1 VRIAKAD
8 LVPTAAN
15 LLPAYATFAALE
27 AACDAASATFNARVH
42 RVTRRVPDE
51 LLAEERR
58 RLHPLPAAPFTL
70 AFGATRTVG
79 TTTPMVEVDGGQY
92 SAPAHLAGEVVWVRD
107 HGDEVV
113 VVHVGR
119 AGPVEVARHRRTT
132 PGNPRC
138 DPAHFPP
145 PPAGA
150 LARTPR
156 PATPQEAAFL
166 ALGPGATDWLMAAA
180 AAGSGAC
187 GADGRRGDAGG
198 VARTGDRRPALAVAA
213 AAERFAEADLAA
225 ILTHQAR
232 AAAGSAL
239 TASEQHSLQAGTAA
253 WASFGR

>member
-1 VRIAKAD
+1 
-8 LVPTAAN
+8 
-15 LLPAYATFAALE
+15 
-27 AACDAASATFNARVH
+27 
-42 RVTRRVPDE
+42 
-51 LLAEERR
+51 
-58 RLHPLPAAPFTL
+58 
-70 AFGATRTVG
+70 
-79 TTTPMVEVDGGQY
+79 MVEVDGGQY
-92 SAPAHLAGEVVWVRD
+92 SAPSHLAGEVVWVRE

-138 DPAHFPP
+138 DPTHFPP

-156 PATPQEAAFL
+156 PATPAEAAFL

-180 AAGSGAC
+180 AAGVGRLRGQMADAVTLGALH
-187 GADGRRGDAGG
+187 GPAT
-198 VARTGDRRPALAVAA
+198 VDRALAVAA